1 MPRSELG
8 RWYDFT
14 WSRTRAIRK
23 DLTQQMIV
31 DNVTVS
37 LVEKCARFHIY
48 ASYCMNNLD
57 VSCLLSFT
65 NLISNILGQGL

>member
-1 MPRSELG
+1 MARSELS

-23 DLTQQMIV
+23 EITQQMIV
-31 DNVTVS
+31 DEVTVS

-48 ASYCMNNLD
+48 ASFCMANFEVSFKSFD
-57 VSCLLSFT
+57 VDNFCCYR
-65 NLISNILGQGL
+65 